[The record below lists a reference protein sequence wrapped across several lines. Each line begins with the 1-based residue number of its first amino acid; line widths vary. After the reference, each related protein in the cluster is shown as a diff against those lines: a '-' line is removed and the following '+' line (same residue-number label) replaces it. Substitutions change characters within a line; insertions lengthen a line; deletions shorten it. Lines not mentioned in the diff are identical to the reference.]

1 VTPRRLRSPLA
12 VVVLGM
18 LAEEAL
24 HPYGMR
30 QRVTE
35 RAYDRMPGVRATSL
49 YDVVRR
55 LADAG
60 LIQAD
65 ATAREGNRPERTR
78 YTITPAGL
86 EALTAWVGEVLAD
99 ETDPDG
105 LSAALSFMYALGRDQ
120 VVLRLRARANRLAA
134 AIDADGAELA
144 RAEGDGMNPIFLSEH
159 RYQLARRRAERDWIA
174 GFLTDLENGDLAWPP
189 G

>member
-1 VTPRRLRSPLA
+1 
-12 VVVLGM
+12 M
-18 LAEEAL
+18 LAEESL

-30 QRVTE
+30 RRVTE

-60 LIQAD
+60 LIRAD
-65 ATAREGNRPERTR
+65 ETAREGNRPERTR

-86 EALTAWVGEVLAD
+86 AALTAWVGEALAD
-99 ETDPDG
+99 DTDADG
-105 LSAALSFMYALGRDQ
+105 LSAALSFMYVMGRDR
-120 VVLRLRARANRLAA
+120 VVRLLRARNDRLTA
-134 AIDADGAELA
+134 AIDADGDELTKAET
-144 RAEGDGMNPIFLSEH
+144 GGVDPIFLSEH

-174 GFLTDLENGDLAWPP
+174 GFLAAVEDGDLAWPAR
-189 G
+189 GR